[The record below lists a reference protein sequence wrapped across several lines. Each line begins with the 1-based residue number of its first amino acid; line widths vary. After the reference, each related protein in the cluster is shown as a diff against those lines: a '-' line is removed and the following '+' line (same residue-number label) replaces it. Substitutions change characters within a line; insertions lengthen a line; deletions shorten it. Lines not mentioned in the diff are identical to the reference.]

1 MMVTT
6 TEEIP
11 GKKVEKILGIVIGNT
26 IRSRGLGGH
35 ISAAFEQLAGGEVS
49 SYQKTLIEARSIA
62 IKRMIKEA
70 EKLKADAIIGV
81 RLATS
86 DIAAGASEVLAYG
99 TAIKL
104 NKK

>member
-1 MMVTT
+1 
-6 TEEIP
+6 
-11 GKKVEKILGIVIGNT
+11 
-26 IRSRGLGGH
+26 
-35 ISAAFEQLAGGEVS
+35 
-49 SYQKTLIEARSIA
+49 
-62 IKRMIKEA
+62 MIKEA